1 MLNIGDKVKGFEPSS
16 RMKTGSLPPEK
27 KGLIGEVGTV
37 VAVVGNSVKVDFEN
51 KDDQWWFDTE
61 EAEKHKVIN
70 QGMEVKVKKMHAEA
84 VIPSYSK
91 PGDAGLDLTAVSE
104 EWNEGNTMVTYG
116 TGLSIEIP
124 EGYVGLL
131 FPRSSV
137 CKTSLNLSNSV
148 GVIDS
153 GYRGEIMLK
162 YRYPEE
168 GSVYD
173 LGDRVGQLIII
184 PYPQIK
190 LVEAEELSSTERG
203 EGGYGSSGK

>member
-1 MLNIGDKVKGFEPSS
+1 M
-16 RMKTGSLPPEK
+16 
-27 KGLIGEVGTV
+27 
-37 VAVVGNSVKVDFEN
+37 
-51 KDDQWWFDTE
+51 Q
-61 EAEKHKVIN
+61 
-70 QGMEVKVKKMHAEA
+70 VKVKKLHPEA
-84 VIPSYSK
+84 IIPKYAK
-91 PGDAGLDLTAVSE
+91 QGDAGLDLTAVSE
-104 EWNEGNTMVTYG
+104 EWNEDNSMVTYG

-168 GSVYD
+168 GLVYD
-173 LGDRVGQLIII
+173 LGDRVGQLIIL
-184 PYPQIK
+184 PYPQIE
-190 LVEAEELSSTERG
+190 LIEAEELSSTERG